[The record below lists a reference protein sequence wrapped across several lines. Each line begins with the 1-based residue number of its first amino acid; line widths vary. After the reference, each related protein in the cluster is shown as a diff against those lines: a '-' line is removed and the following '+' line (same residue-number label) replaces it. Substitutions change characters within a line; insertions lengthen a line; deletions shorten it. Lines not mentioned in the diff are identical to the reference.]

1 MNFAQAVLE
10 ALESLNGNKMRSGL
24 TVLGIVIGVAAVIAM
39 LAVGNGAQASITGS
53 ISSIGTNLL
62 FVFRGAHE
70 GPGGGGPGGPPG
82 RSGNNERPLTM
93 ADAAAIGDPF
103 AAPSVAAV
111 APIIQVNGTI
121 TYGGEKTSTA
131 ISGVTADYQSV
142 RNMELSEGEFIIQ
155 EHVLGRMSVV
165 ALGPD
170 AADALFGRH
179 DGIVGETIRIEGQPF
194 RVIGVVASK
203 GGSSMGSEDNAAYI
217 PFTTA
222 QARLIKRGSRDQ
234 VDVIFAQ
241 ATSAETV
248 TQAADEISNILRQ
261 RHRTPIGA
269 DDFTVF
275 TQQDFLKTFETITNT
290 LTIFLGGIAGI
301 SLLVGGIGIMNIMLV
316 SVTERTREIGLRKAL
331 GARKRDILLQFLTE
345 SSLLSLIGG
354 IIGIMFG
361 WLIAF
366 TVGKVAAA
374 MGTVF
379 VPIVGTNAI
388 ILSTSFSAAIGLFFG
403 IYPASRAANLEP
415 VEALRYE

>member
-1 MNFAQAVLE
+1 MTFGQALLE

-62 FVFRGAHE
+62 FVFSGSPDQRQ
-70 GPGGGGPGGPPG
+70 GGPGS
-82 RSGNNERPLTM
+82 RSGNNERPLTL
-93 ADAAAIGDPF
+93 ADAQAIADPLIV
-103 AAPSVAAV
+103 PSVAAV
-111 APIIQVNGTI
+111 APALQGNGTV
-121 TYGGEKTSTA
+121 TFGGENSTTT
-131 ISGVTADYQSV
+131 IFGVTPAYSTV
-142 RNMELSEGEFIIQ
+142 RNLEMAEGEFLNE
-155 EHVLGRMSVV
+155 EHSLGRMSVAV
-165 ALGPD
+165 LGPET
-170 AADALFGRH
+170 ADNLFGRH
-179 DGIVGETIRIEGQPF
+179 DGVVGETLRIEGQPF
-194 RVIGVVASK
+194 RVIGVLVAK
-203 GGSSMGSEDNAAYI
+203 GGGAFGSEDNAVYI

-222 QARLIKRGSRDQ
+222 QARLIRRGARDE
-234 VDVIFAQ
+234 VDIIFIQ
-241 ATSAETV
+241 ASSAEAVPTAV
-248 TQAADEISNILRQ
+248 EEISNILRQ

-269 DDFTVF
+269 DDFMVF
-275 TQQDFLKTFETITNT
+275 TQQDFLSTFQTITGV

-345 SSLLSLIGG
+345 SSLLSVIGG

-366 TVGKVAAA
+366 IVGQVATAT
-374 MGTVF
+374 GTDF
-379 VPIVGTNAI
+379 TPIVGTDAI
-388 ILSTSFSAAIGLFFG
+388 LLSTGFSAAIGLFFG

-415 VEALRYE
+415 VEALRHE

>member
-1 MNFAQAVLE
+1 MSITQAIFE

-39 LAVGNGAQASITGS
+39 LAIGNGAQASITGS

-62 FVFRGAHE
+62 FVFSGT
-70 GPGGGGPGGPPG
+70 PQQGPPG
-82 RSGNNERPLTM
+82 AGDRRSGNNDRPLTL
-93 ADAAAIGDPF
+93 ADADAIADPF
-103 AAPSVAAV
+103 AAPSVEMV
-111 APIIQVNGTI
+111 APAIQGSGTL
-121 TYGGEKTSTA
+121 TFAGENSTTT
-131 ISGVTADYQSV
+131 ISGVTPEYITV
-142 RNMELSEGEFIIQ
+142 RNLELAEGEFINV
-155 EHVLGRMSVV
+155 ENMNGYMSVV
-165 ALGPD
+165 VLGPES
-170 AADALFGRH
+170 AIAIFGRA
-179 DGIVGETIRIEGQPF
+179 DGVVGETIRIEGQPF
-194 RVIGVVASK
+194 RVIGVLVAK
-203 GGSSMGSEDNAAYI
+203 GGGAFGSEDNAAYI

-222 QARLIKRGSRDQ
+222 QARLIKRASRDEIDVLYVQAITAEAVPQ
-234 VDVIFAQ
+234 VV
-241 ATSAETV
+241 
-248 TQAADEISNILRQ
+248 DEISNILRQ
-261 RHRTPIGA
+261 RHRTPIGV

-275 TQQDFLKTFETITNT
+275 TQQDFLSTLKTITGV

-354 IIGIMFG
+354 IIGILFG

-366 TVGKVAAA
+366 VVGQVAAA
-374 MGTVF
+374 TGNNFT
-379 VPIVGTNAI
+379 PIVGTDAI
-388 ILSTSFSAAIGLFFG
+388 LLSTSFSAIIGLFFG

>member
-1 MNFAQAVLE
+1 MTFTQSILE

-62 FVFRGAHE
+62 FVFSGSAD
-70 GPGGGGPGGPPG
+70 GPPGGPGSG
-82 RSGNNERPLTM
+82 RSGNNDRPLTLT
-93 ADAAAIGDPF
+93 DAEAIADPF
-103 AAPSVAAV
+103 AAPSVELV
-111 APIIQVNGTI
+111 APAIQGNGTL
-121 TYGGEKTSTA
+121 TYAGENTTTS
-131 ISGVTADYQSV
+131 ISGVTPAYATV
-142 RNMELSEGEFIIQ
+142 RNMELAEGEFINE
-155 EHVLGRMSVV
+155 EHILGRMSVAV
-165 ALGPD
+165 IGPET
-170 AADALFGRH
+170 ATAIFGHADGV
-179 DGIVGETIRIEGQPF
+179 VGETIRIEGQPF
-194 RVIGVVASK
+194 RIIGVTVAK
-203 GGSSMGSEDNAAYI
+203 GGGAFGSEDNAAYI

-222 QARLIKRGSRDQ
+222 QARLIKRGSLDE
-234 VDVIFAQ
+234 VDVIFIQ

-248 TQAADEISNILRQ
+248 LQASDEVSNVIRQ
-261 RHRTPIGA
+261 RHRTPIGV

-275 TQQDFLKTFETITNT
+275 TQQDFLSTFETITGV

-366 TVGKVAAA
+366 IVGKVATAT
-374 MGTVF
+374 GNNFT
-379 VPIVGTNAI
+379 PIVGTDAI
-388 ILSTSFSAAIGLFFG
+388 ILSTSFSAIIGLFFG

>member
-1 MNFAQAVLE
+1 MTFLQALLE

-62 FVFRGAHE
+62 FVFKGNDT
-70 GPGGGGPGGPPG
+70 GGGPPG
-82 RSGNNERPLTM
+82 ANRGSSSGNNDRPLTLS
-93 ADAAAIGDPF
+93 DAEAIADPF

-111 APIIQVNGTI
+111 APAIQGNGTL
-121 TYGGEKTSTA
+121 TFGGEKTTTT
-131 ISGVTADYQSV
+131 ISGVTADFAPV
-142 RNMELSEGEFIIQ
+142 RNLELSEGEFINQ
-155 EHVLGRMSVV
+155 EHELGHMSVV
-165 ALGPD
+165 VLGPET
-170 AADALFGRH
+170 ADTLFGHH
-179 DGIVGETIRIEGQPF
+179 DGVVGETVRIEGQPF
-194 RVIGVVASK
+194 RVIGVLVAK
-203 GGSSMGSEDNAAYI
+203 GGGSMGSEDKNAYI

-222 QARLIKRGSRDQ
+222 QARLIKHGSRDE

-241 ATSAETV
+241 ATTAESV
-248 TQAADEISNILRQ
+248 TQASDEISNILRQ
-261 RHRTPIGA
+261 RHRTPIGD

-275 TQQDFLKTFETITNT
+275 TQQDFLKTFETITGV

-331 GARKRDILLQFLTE
+331 GARKKDILLQFLTE
-345 SSLLSLIGG
+345 SSLLSLVGG
-354 IIGIMFG
+354 IIGIVFG

-366 TVGKVAAA
+366 IVGKVATAT
-374 MGTVF
+374 GNNFT
-379 VPIVGTNAI
+379 PIVGTDAI

-403 IYPASRAANLEP
+403 IYPASRAASLEP
-415 VEALRYE
+415 VEALRHE

>member
-1 MNFAQAVLE
+1 MTFTQALLE
-10 ALESLNGNKMRSGL
+10 AIESLNGNKMRSGL

-62 FVFRGAHE
+62 FVFSGSADGPQ
-70 GPGGGGPGGPPG
+70 GPGSGGG
-82 RSGNNERPLTM
+82 SGNNDRPLTL
-93 ADAAAIGDPF
+93 ADAEAIADPF
-103 AAPSVAAV
+103 AAPSVESV
-111 APIIQVNGTI
+111 APAIQGNGTI
-121 TYGGEKTSTA
+121 TFAGENSTTT
-131 ISGVTADYQSV
+131 ISGVTPDYSPV
-142 RNMELSEGEFIIQ
+142 RNLELAEGEFINE
-155 EHVLGRMSVV
+155 EHMNGRMSVV
-165 ALGPD
+165 VLGPE
-170 AADALFGRH
+170 AADAIFGRH

-194 RVIGVVASK
+194 RVIGVLVAK
-203 GGSSMGSEDNAAYI
+203 GGGAFGSEDNSAYI

-222 QARLIKRGSRDQ
+222 QARLIKRSSRDK
-234 VDVIFAQ
+234 VDVLFVQ
-241 ATSAETV
+241 ATTAESV
-248 TQAADEISNILRQ
+248 PQAADEIANILRQ
-261 RHRTPIGA
+261 RHRTPIGY

-275 TQQDFLKTFETITNT
+275 TQQDFLQTFETITGV

-331 GARKRDILLQFLTE
+331 GARKKDILLQFLTE

-354 IIGIMFG
+354 IIGILFG

-366 TVGKVAAA
+366 TVGKVATAT
-374 MGTVF
+374 GNNFT
-379 VPIVGTNAI
+379 PIVGTDAI
-388 ILSTSFSAAIGLFFG
+388 LLSTSFSAIIGLFFG

>member
-1 MNFAQAVLE
+1 MSITQALLE

-62 FVFRGAHE
+62 FVFRGGPDEAR
-70 GPGGGGPGGPPG
+70 GPGGGM
-82 RSGNNERPLTM
+82 RSSGNNDRPLTL
-93 ADAAAIGDPF
+93 ADADAIADPF
-103 AAPSVAAV
+103 AVPSVAMV
-111 APIIQVNGTI
+111 APVIQGNATFSFNG
-121 TYGGEKTSTA
+121 ENTSAT
-131 ISGVTADYQSV
+131 ISGVTGTYAAV
-142 RNMELSEGEFIIQ
+142 RNMEVSEGEFINEQ
-155 EHVLGRMSVV
+155 HMLGRMSVV
-165 ALGPD
+165 ALGPET
-170 AADALFGRH
+170 ADALFGHH
-179 DGIVGETIRIEGQPF
+179 DGIVGEMIRIEGQPF
-194 RVIGVVASK
+194 RVIGVLVAK
-203 GGSSMGSEDNAAYI
+203 GGGSFGSEDNSAYI

-222 QARLIKRGSRDQ
+222 QARLLKRGSRDQ

-241 ATSAETV
+241 AISAEAV
-248 TQAADEISNILRQ
+248 TQASEEISDVLRQ

-275 TQQDFLKTFETITNT
+275 TQQDFLKTFETITGV

-354 IIGIMFG
+354 VIGIIFG

-366 TVGKVAAA
+366 VVGKVATAT
-374 MGTVF
+374 GNDFT
-379 VPIVGTNAI
+379 PIVGTDAI
-388 ILSTSFSAAIGLFFG
+388 ILSTSFSAMIGLFFG
-403 IYPASRAANLEP
+403 IYPASRAASLEP